1 MEAKRTAFD
10 KYLAQLDNAAK
21 VLNLDPRIYE
31 RLKVPALLVRGKVR
45 VEMDDKTFKEFNVFR
60 CQHNHA
66 RGPTQGG
73 TRFSEKVCESEI
85 KFLASMMTMK
95 NTIGEIRN
103 GGGKGGICVD
113 KRPLS
118 LLEGELMCRGYINVI
133 APYIG
138 EKVDGPAPD
147 VNTGAREMAWFMA
160 EYDRLTGQ
168 HNFAQFTGKPLELG
182 GSLGRGDATAL
193 GAVYATEAMMKKLGL
208 KGPLTIAQQGFGNA
222 GDFYAKLMT
231 ERGHIVESV
240 SDTSGVI
247 YKKGGFDYKD
257 LHNFCYAIVDGKEKK
272 IRKVTEYDKYDAVA
286 FAKEIKDE
294 NGEVIRTEWTVP
306 TKLDPREEALKAD
319 IFAPAAFEDLIDAD
333 MARKIKCKFIVELA
347 NGPCTEEADAIL
359 AKRGIPVIPDIYS
372 SGGGVFVSSLE
383 KNQGFENYQWPA
395 RRVGD
400 MLKEQM
406 LRKSFDNLEAVREE
420 FKLNSMRQAAMVY
433 AVREVAKAMT
443 WLGGF
448 HLPYGVVLDRPT
460 VVMYQDG
467 RTLDV
472 DGKPYPSMDKDA
484 VLSREI
490 VLK

>member
-1 MEAKRTAFD
+1 MEAKKRTAFD
-10 KYLAQLDNAAK
+10 KYLAQLENAAK
-21 VLNLDPRIYE
+21 VLNLDPRIYA

-45 VEMDDKTFKEFNVFR
+45 VEMDDKTFKEYNVFR

-73 TRFSEKVCESEI
+73 TRFDPAVCESEV
-85 KFLASMMTMK
+85 KFLSAMMTMK
-95 NTIGEIRN
+95 NTIDEIRN

-133 APYIG
+133 APYLG

-147 VNTGAREMAWFMA
+147 VNTGAQEMAWFMS
-160 EYDRLTGQ
+160 EYDRLTGK

-193 GAVYATEAMMKKLGL
+193 GAVYATKAMLEKIKGIEEKEAKD
-208 KGPLTIAQQGFGNA
+208 KGIPFVWNPSKTISIQGFGNA
-222 GDFYAKLMT
+222 GSFYAKLMS
-231 ERGHIVESV
+231 EKKHGGHKVVSV
-240 SDTSGVI
+240 SDRSGVI
-247 YKKGGFDYKD
+247 YKADGFDYAGLYK
-257 LHNFCYAIVDGKEKK
+257 FCYDEKGKKV
-272 IRKVTEYDKYDAVA
+272 RKVTEYPH
-286 FAKEIKDE
+286 KDPL
-294 NGEVIRTEWTVP
+294 TS
-306 TKLDPREEALKAD
+306 EEAELASLKAD
-319 IFAPAAFEDLIDAD
+319 IFAPAAFEDKINAE
-333 MARKIKCKFIVELA
+333 MARKIESKFIVELA

-359 AKRGIPVIPDIYS
+359 AERGVEVIPDIYS

-383 KNQGFENYQWPA
+383 KIQGFENYQWPA

-400 MLKEQM
+400 MLEEQM
-406 LRKSFDNLEAVREE
+406 LHRSFDNLEAVRKE
-420 FKLNSMRQAAMVY
+420 FKLSSMRQAAMVY

-443 WLGGF
+443 LLGGF

-472 DGKPYPSMDKDA
+472 DGNPYPSMDKDA
-484 VLSREI
+484 VLSREV